1 MMHLKAYSYKEYIAE
16 DGEKTNIF
24 YAILDS
30 INPLDIY
37 EDCRYGVKHMHGVMK
52 KKKKVV
58 AAKGKALLKRA
69 NVFGSKAPED
79 QDGFGMDEESI
90 QPYFTTSKHKNKLIS
105 PNTVVTSLA

>member
-1 MMHLKAYSYKEYIAE
+1 
-16 DGEKTNIF
+16 
-24 YAILDS
+24 
-30 INPLDIY
+30 
-37 EDCRYGVKHMHGVMK
+37 
-52 KKKKVV
+52 VV

>member
-1 MMHLKAYSYKEYIAE
+1 MFIASMMHLKAYSYKEYIAE

-52 KKKKVV
+52 KKEKS
-58 AAKGKALLKRA
+58 GCCKRKS
-69 NVFGSKAPED
+69 FIK
-79 QDGFGMDEESI
+79 ES
-90 QPYFTTSKHKNKLIS
+90 QCFWK
-105 PNTVVTSLA
+105 